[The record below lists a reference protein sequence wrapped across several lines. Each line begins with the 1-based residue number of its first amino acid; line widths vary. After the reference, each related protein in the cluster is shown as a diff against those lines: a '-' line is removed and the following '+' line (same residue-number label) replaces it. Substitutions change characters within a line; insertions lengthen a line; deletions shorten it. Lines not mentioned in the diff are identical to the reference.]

1 MGWSLRWWVLL
12 NHTWQSKY
20 NKSGYTINLVV
31 LLRNTGVDIATINL
45 VWTFGFFGYMVGSLA
60 TSFVFK
66 EYIKSEKGKLS
77 FLAITICITGVSR
90 KNYNSL
96 LIIIIII

>member
-1 MGWSLRWWVLL
+1 MGWSLRWWVPL
-12 NHTWQSKY
+12 NHIWQSKY
-20 NKSGYTINLVV
+20 NKSGYTNNLVV

-66 EYIKSEKGKLS
+66 EYIKSEKAKLS
-77 FLAITICITGVSR
+77 FLAITICITGVSS
-90 KNYNSL
+90 KQKLLIFNL
-96 LIIIIII
+96 LII